1 MSDKPISPA
10 YVREARAFLRGRKIG
25 MSPRKFAMAS
35 QEQGKTFSEL
45 LRFLIRLMQGSQNQ
59 SSQRME
65 IVRAAAGLQD

>member
-1 MSDKPISPA
+1 
-10 YVREARAFLRGRKIG
+10 
-25 MSPRKFAMAS
+25 MAS